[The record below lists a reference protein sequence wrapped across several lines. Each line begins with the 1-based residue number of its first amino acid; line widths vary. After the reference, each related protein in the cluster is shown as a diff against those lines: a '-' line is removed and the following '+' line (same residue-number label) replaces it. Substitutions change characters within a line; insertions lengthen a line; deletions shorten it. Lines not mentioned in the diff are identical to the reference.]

1 MSGDDEGGHGGLAMK
16 QQDKVKDPVCG
27 MWVAK
32 HDHEASYQQMPFA
45 FCSDQCRT
53 RFLAYPHLY
62 IGYPGAAA
70 PKQEGKVVFKRRRLH
85 LQQALS
91 VEGEVIIDRML
102 RDLMG
107 VTSVTVAG
115 DSIEIT
121 YDLLQV
127 SLKELEAAL
136 VAAGAQFGEGWAAR
150 LRRALINTSEETEI
164 EASEVTSPHHY
175 RP

>member
-1 MSGDDEGGHGGLAMK
+1 MK
-16 QQDKVKDPVCG
+16 EQDKVKDPVCG

-45 FCSDQCRT
+45 FCSEQCRT

-70 PKQEGKVVFKRRRLH
+70 PKQEGKVAFKRRRVH

-107 VTSVTVAG
+107 VTSVAVAG

-136 VAAGAQFGEGWAAR
+136 VETGARLGKGWAER
-150 LRRALINTSEETEI
+150 LRRALINASEETEI
-164 EASEVTSPHHY
+164 NASEVTSPHHY